1 MEKYLEKLLLQI
13 RCKKARPY
21 IAEEIRGHIESQIE
35 DNIADG
41 MSYEEA
47 DRLRQELYDGKE
59 FENTIEGS
67 NRIALKNVNRRLKYQ
82 YGDNAGIQF
91 ETEEGKGTVVF
102 IHIPIL

>member
-21 IAEEIRGHIESQIE
+21 IAEEIKGHIESQIE

-47 DRLRQELYDGKE
+47 EKNAENEVGGSAIKNARLRLRSCQNEPRNP
-59 FENTIEGS
+59 F
-67 NRIALKNVNRRLKYQ
+67 
-82 YGDNAGIQF
+82 
-91 ETEEGKGTVVF
+91 
-102 IHIPIL
+102 

>member
-47 DRLRQELYDGKE
+47 EKNAVADMGDPVTVGISLDKIHSPRLLGNY
-59 FENTIEGS
+59 
-67 NRIALKNVNRRLKYQ
+67 LL
-82 YGDNAGIQF
+82 
-91 ETEEGKGTVVF
+91 
-102 IHIPIL
+102 L

>member
-47 DRLRQELYDGKE
+47 EKNADAHCDRRGDAHCAAFPSGDGA
-59 FENTIEGS
+59 GAAGVVS
-67 NRIALKNVNRRLKYQ
+67 GCLSGHRL
-82 YGDNAGIQF
+82 
-91 ETEEGKGTVVF
+91 
-102 IHIPIL
+102 

>member
-21 IAEEIRGHIESQIE
+21 IAEEIKGHIESQIE

-47 DRLRQELYDGKE
+47 E
-59 FENTIEGS
+59 
-67 NRIALKNVNRRLKYQ
+67 KNADSYHCSGYSGRCFCR
-82 YGDNAGIQF
+82 YG
-91 ETEEGKGTVVF
+91 
-102 IHIPIL
+102 

>member
-47 DRLRQELYDGKE
+47 EKNADPYHRGGSADRRAVSASGRGLAAICVVY
-59 FENTIEGS
+59 GS
-67 NRIALKNVNRRLKYQ
+67 VPGDRIRYS
-82 YGDNAGIQF
+82 
-91 ETEEGKGTVVF
+91 EKGVERY
-102 IHIPIL
+102 LQ